1 VQGSGRGLFKILSIH
16 LPRRTD
22 ENHDKRHLAQP
33 VPGQRFELGTSLI

>member
-1 VQGSGRGLFKILSIH
+1 VQGSGRGLLKVLPIH

-33 VPGQRFELGTSLI
+33 VPGPRFETVTSLI